1 MSAISDKARDFW
13 DRISPRER
21 RMVILLGIAAPITIA
36 IWLGLSI
43 RDGLV
48 DMDARNAKT
57 RKALAVL
64 SDMRARGQTTQKS
77 DDVVATMGTEP
88 LSLPTYLD
96 NAAKKAN
103 FTLKSTSPHPAVT
116 RNGFVTN
123 SVSCTLDDLTIEQL
137 KTFLME
143 VETGSKVV
151 AITHIDL
158 RRDFRDK
165 EKLDVNLEVSTYSKE
180 APPKAEGGG
189 DGDGDGGNEASSDEQ
204 KDG

>member
-1 MSAISDKARDFW
+1 MSTISDTARDFW

-21 RMVILLGIAAPITIA
+21 RLVLIAGIAAPIIIA

-48 DMDARNAKT
+48 DMEHRNERT
-57 RKALAVL
+57 RKALNVL
-64 SDMRARGQTTQKS
+64 MDLRARGETTQKS
-77 DDVVATMGTEP
+77 DDVVSMMGTEP

-103 FTLKSTSPHPAVT
+103 FTLKSTTPHPPAT

-123 SVSCTLDDLTIEQL
+123 SVTCSLDDLTIEQL
-137 KTFLME
+137 KTFLSE
-143 VETGSKVV
+143 VEQGSKVV
-151 AITHIDL
+151 AVTHIDL

-165 EKLDVNLEVSTYSKE
+165 TKLDVQLEVSTYSKE
-180 APPKAEGGG
+180 PPAKTDAAKGSA
-189 DGDGDGGNEASSDEQ
+189 DGKKS
-204 KDG
+204 

>member
-1 MSAISDKARDFW
+1 MSAITDRARDFW

-21 RMVILLGIAAPITIA
+21 RLVIIAAIAVPITIA
-36 IWLGLSI
+36 IWLGLAI

-48 DMDARNAKT
+48 NMELRNQKT
-57 RKALAVL
+57 RKALVVL
-64 SDMRARGQTTQKS
+64 ADLRARGETGRPKGN
-77 DDVVATMGTEP
+77 DVVAMMGTEP

-96 NAAKKAN
+96 NAAKKAS
-103 FTLKSTSPHPAVT
+103 FTLKSTSPHPPVP

-143 VETGSKVV
+143 VEQNSKVV
-151 AITHIDL
+151 AVTQIDL
-158 RRDFRDK
+158 RRDFRDR

-180 APPKAEGGG
+180 APPKTEGSATEKKGG
-189 DGDGDGGNEASSDEQ
+189 
-204 KDG
+204 

>member
-1 MSAISDKARDFW
+1 MSAITDKARDFW

-21 RMVILLGIAAPITIA
+21 RLVLLAAIAAPITIA
-36 IWLGLSI
+36 VWLGLSI
-43 RDGLV
+43 RDGL
-48 DMDARNAKT
+48 DAMEVRNNKT
-57 RKALAVL
+57 RKALTVL
-64 SDMRARGQTTQKS
+64 ADLRARGETGRPKG
-77 DDVVATMGTEP
+77 DDVVAMMGTEP

-96 NAAKKAN
+96 NAAKKAS

-143 VETGSKVV
+143 VEQGSKVV
-151 AITHIDL
+151 AVTHIDL

-165 EKLDVNLEVSTYSKE
+165 TKLDVNLEVSTYSKE
-180 APPKAEGGG
+180 PPAKTTEGSGAEKKG
-189 DGDGDGGNEASSDEQ
+189 S
-204 KDG
+204 

>member
-1 MSAISDKARDFW
+1 MSTISDKARDFW

-21 RMVILLGIAAPITIA
+21 RLVLIAGIAAPIIIA

-48 DMDARNAKT
+48 DMEHRNERT
-57 RKALAVL
+57 RKALNVL
-64 SDMRARGQTTQKS
+64 TDLRARGETATKT
-77 DDVVATMGTEP
+77 DDVVSMMGTEP

-103 FTLKSTSPHPAVT
+103 FTLKSTSPHPPAT

-123 SVSCTLDDLTIEQL
+123 SVTCSLDDLTIEQL
-137 KTFLME
+137 KIFLSEIEM
-143 VETGSKVV
+143 GSKVV
-151 AITHIDL
+151 AVTHIDL

-165 EKLDVNLEVSTYSKE
+165 TKLDVQLEVSTYSKE
-180 APPKAEGGG
+180 PPPKNDAGKGSGSAEK
-189 DGDGDGGNEASSDEQ
+189 S
-204 KDG
+204 

>member
-1 MSAISDKARDFW
+1 MSTISDKARDFW

-21 RMVILLGIAAPITIA
+21 RLVLIAGIALPIIIA

-48 DMDARNAKT
+48 DMEHRNDKT
-57 RKALAVL
+57 RKALNVL
-64 SDMRARGQTTQKS
+64 MDLRARGETSQKS
-77 DDVVATMGTEP
+77 DDVVSMMGTEP

-103 FTLKSTSPHPAVT
+103 FTLKSTSPHPPAT

-123 SVSCTLDDLTIEQL
+123 SVTCSLDDLTIDQL
-137 KTFLME
+137 KTFLSE
-143 VETGSKVV
+143 VEQGSKVV
-151 AITHIDL
+151 AVTHIDL

-165 EKLDVNLEVSTYSKE
+165 TKLDVQLEVSTYSKE
-180 APPKAEGGG
+180 PPAKSDAGKGSGSAEKK
-189 DGDGDGGNEASSDEQ
+189 S
-204 KDG
+204 

>member
-1 MSAISDKARDFW
+1 MSAISDRARDFW

-21 RMVILLGIAAPITIA
+21 RLVLIAAIAVPITLA
-36 IWLGLSI
+36 IWLGLAI

-48 DMDARNAKT
+48 DMEKRNAQS
-57 RKALAVL
+57 RKALSVL
-64 SDMRARGQTTQKS
+64 ADLRARGETRQKV
-77 DDVVATMGTEP
+77 DDAVALMGTEP

-96 NAAKKAN
+96 NAAKKAS
-103 FTLKSTSPHPAVT
+103 FTLKSTTPHPSVT

-123 SVSCTLDDLTIEQL
+123 SVSIALDDLTIEQL

-143 VETGSKVV
+143 VEMGSRVV

-165 EKLDVNLEVSTYSKE
+165 AKLDVNLEVSTYSKE
-180 APPKAEGGG
+180 PPPKTEGG
-189 DGDGDGGNEASSDEQ
+189 DAEK

>member
-1 MSAISDKARDFW
+1 MSALSDRARDFW

-21 RMVILLGIAAPITIA
+21 RLVIIAAIAVPVTLA

-48 DMDARNAKT
+48 DMEKRNAES
-57 RKALAVL
+57 RKALTVL
-64 SDMRARGQTTQKS
+64 ADLRARGETHRKV
-77 DDVVATMGTEP
+77 DDVISMMGTEP

-96 NAAKKAN
+96 NAAKKAS
-103 FTLKSTSPHPAVT
+103 FTLKSTTPHPPVT

-143 VETGSKVV
+143 VEMGSKVV
-151 AITHIDL
+151 AVTHIDL

-165 EKLDVNLEVSTYSKE
+165 EKLDVALEVSTYSKE
-180 APPKAEGGG
+180 PPPKAEG
-189 DGDGDGGNEASSDEQ
+189 DGDAKEGG
-204 KDG
+204 